1 MRISCR
7 ACVTALQSHKLT
19 DQAVYVI
26 RQAVEEQVLTAPQE
40 RVALVRPFWE
50 KLPQDDRVR
59 HLTLSLDE
67 VRVRAELIVERHKKQ
82 AGARRPPL
90 LQAQRPL
97 SWHRLCTHVTTHR
110 WRQRPL
116 SEQITARV

>member
-1 MRISCR
+1 MRC
-7 ACVTALQSHKLT
+7 C
-19 DQAVYVI
+19 
-26 RQAVEEQVLTAPQE
+26 QAVEEQVLTAPQE

-82 AGARRPPL
+82 AGAGLPSLR
-90 LQAQRPL
+90 AQRPL
-97 SWHRLCTHVTTHR
+97 SWHRLCTNASAHQGGHVR
-110 WRQRPL
+110 
-116 SEQITARV
+116 